1 MKSTERRRYFR
12 VDDEVILAWR
22 TLTHDEK
29 EKRMKQFMMGEME
42 YPDPTRL
49 YLTLESDITAIIQN
63 LNPRQPELASVLK
76 MLNRK
81 INLVARGAPMS
92 ASRGSLLEE
101 TPQQVNI
108 SACGIAFM
116 VEEELKKGQ
125 NIQIEM
131 VLVPEQIYILSY
143 GTVIGCELIS
153 HHKKNKEDRPYR
165 INVDFVA
172 MREDDM
178 DRLIQHIMQK
188 ELEMIKSRK
197 KESGTK

>member
-22 TLTHDEK
+22 ILTDHEK
-29 EKRMKQFMMGEME
+29 EKRMQQFSKGEME

-63 LNPRQPELASVLK
+63 LNPKQPEIASVLK

-81 INLVARGAPMS
+81 INLVARGAPMN

-108 SACGIAFM
+108 SACGIGFM

-125 NIQIEM
+125 HIQIEM
-131 VLVPEQIYILSY
+131 VLMPEKIYILSY
-143 GTVIGCELIS
+143 GTVIACEHIS
-153 HHKKNKEDRPYR
+153 HSKKNDKPYR
-165 INVDFVA
+165 INVDFAA

-188 ELEMIKSRK
+188 ELEMIRSRK
-197 KESGTK
+197 KESGAK